1 MTIII
6 MMDDQGFQP
15 PLPPG
20 SPPIGEL
27 RAFMQDCEAGR
38 EKEVEAYLKRWP
50 AFPEAQWDNILTT
63 PMMLAARK
71 GHNNII
77 QLLID
82 AKASVHTKDADG
94 NTALFCALYEG
105 KLNTVTL
112 MLDNGADLSQR
123 PRFGNTALM
132 AALHSGKEEL
142 VRVMLEK
149 GEKPDDRDDY
159 GRNALHSLRW
169 CPNSSVDFAALLVQ
183 HGADVNRAAQNGDT
197 PLADCILSNCAK
209 TVRRLL
215 DLGADLVDGKKMP
228 ILHEAKR
235 VGVTD
240 EIIQML
246 EDEPWRREKAQ
257 RDAIEA
263 ALEKIRARDA
273 AIDASVHNG
282 LTAPMKP
289 MRLKLK
295 LN

>member
-1 MTIII
+1 MII
-6 MMDDQGFQP
+6 MPDDQGFQP

-27 RAFMQDCEAGR
+27 RAFMNNCEAGN
-38 EKEVEAYLKRWP
+38 EKEVAAYLKRSP
-50 AFPEAQWDNILTT
+50 AFHDVQWDNILTT

-71 GHNNII
+71 GHNKII

-105 KLNTVTL
+105 KLGTVKL
-112 MLDNGADLSQR
+112 LLDNGADLSLR
-123 PRFGNTALM
+123 PRFGSTALM
-132 AALHSGKEEL
+132 AALHSGKEAL
-142 VRVMLEK
+142 VRLMLEK
-149 GEKPDDRDDY
+149 GEKADDRDEY
-159 GRNALHSLRW
+159 NHNALYTLRW
-169 CPNSSVDFAALLVQ
+169 CPNSNVDFAALLVQ
-183 HGADVNRAAQNGDT
+183 HGADVNCAANNGDT
-197 PLADCILSNCAK
+197 PLSSCMLSSNAI

-235 VGVTD
+235 IGVTD
-240 EIIQML
+240 EIIKML

-273 AIDASVHNG
+273 AIDNSVHGG
-282 LTAPMKP
+282 LQTPMKT

-295 LN
+295 M